1 MKKLV
6 HLLICLVLISTGS
19 LEAQNR
25 QLKKVMELKMPKTA
39 DDDMPGTRGA
49 SVAWNPLTKKY
60 YASFAGNMAYPMA
73 VFDVSGKRISD
84 SSLTTMIDT
93 RGLWYNQAT
102 KKICGNAYAD
112 YGWFSYVLNTKGIPT
127 DLKFDY
133 EGQIQPDA
141 QCVGVYDPS
150 KGNLLFLLGSQVHF
164 YNLTTGDS
172 IKAIQIHWG
181 RKLSDGPGDDED
193 EYSSNE
199 DYNYTNIVYTG
210 IKGAQIGVLNI
221 TNKEIELYN
230 YSNGYKAQVLAL
242 PMNAK
247 TEASFNFAYAND
259 IYWLFD
265 IANRKWIGYK

>member
-1 MKKLV
+1 MKKIIW
-6 HLLICLVLISTGS
+6 LIIGLVLISAGS
-19 LEAQNR
+19 IEAQNR

-39 DDDMPGTRGA
+39 DDVMPGTRGA
-49 SVAWNPLTKKY
+49 SVAWNPVTKKY

-93 RGLWYNQAT
+93 RGLWYNPVT
-102 KKICGNAYAD
+102 KKISGNAYAD
-112 YGWFSYVLNTKGIPT
+112 YGWFSYVLNARGIPT

-133 EGQIQPDA
+133 EGQNQPDA
-141 QCVGVYDPS
+141 QSVGAYDAS
-150 KGNLLFLLGSQVHF
+150 TQSLLFLLGSQVHF

-181 RKLSDGPGDDED
+181 RKLNEGPGDDED
-193 EYSSNE
+193 AYSSNE
-199 DYNYTNIVYTG
+199 DYNYTSIVYTG
-210 IKGAQIGVLNI
+210 IKGAQIGVLNT

-230 YSNGYKAQVLAL
+230 YSNGYKQQALSL

-247 TEASFNFAYAND
+247 TEASFNFAYANG

-265 IANRKWIGYK
+265 IANRKWVGYK